1 MSNEITII
9 PNGNNVKEV
18 ETSIAGFSQQFSDYL
33 EYIGLPTND
42 IFVPIE
48 ERRKV
53 IFSLEQVLE
62 ALPAEKKSKS
72 VYLSKFAISV
82 LSGLF
87 DGALNF
93 LWDETVRALRR
104 LVISFD
110 LQYFFSVAQTI
121 SNKYKNKSEEYGRN
135 FS

>member
-18 ETSIAGFSQQFSDYL
+18 ETSIASFNQQFSDYL

-42 IFVPIE
+42 ILVPIE

-62 ALPAEKKSKS
+62 ALPDEKRQNRHI
-72 VYLSKFAISV
+72 YQNLPF
-82 LSGLF
+82 LF
-87 DGALNF
+87 
-93 LWDETVRALRR
+93 
-104 LVISFD
+104 
-110 LQYFFSVAQTI
+110 
-121 SNKYKNKSEEYGRN
+121 
-135 FS
+135 